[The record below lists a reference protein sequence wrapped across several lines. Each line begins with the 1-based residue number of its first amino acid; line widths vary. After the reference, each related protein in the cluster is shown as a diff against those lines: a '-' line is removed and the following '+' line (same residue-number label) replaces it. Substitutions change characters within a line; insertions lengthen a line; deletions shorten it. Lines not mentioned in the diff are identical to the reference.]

1 LAFPH
6 FFGAIEMRGRKAKP
20 DAEKRMAGNPGK
32 RKLGERT
39 AFAVDKKREDFPPP
53 KHLSATEKALWREEV
68 SRIDGLSLMR
78 DSDTTAFSIYIE
90 TLARYRKVKKF
101 LDTKGVTYET
111 ASKHGN
117 MTRQRAEVQ
126 IEKDC
131 RRMLLQMMEQFAMT
145 SSARIKLHSV
155 VAATRQPTQPELPL
169 GHGGEPTS
177 QKTLDQAGPIGIL
190 NTVGN
195 A

>member
-1 LAFPH
+1 
-6 FFGAIEMRGRKAKP
+6 MRGRKAKP
-20 DAEKRMAGNPGK
+20 EAEKRAAGNPGK
-32 RKLGERT
+32 RKLTGRT
-39 AFAVDKKREDFPPP
+39 AFAVEAPREDFPPP
-53 KHLSATEKALWREEV
+53 AHLSDEEKALWREEV
-68 SRIDGLSLMR
+68 KRIDGLSLMR
-78 DSDTTAFSIYIE
+78 ESDTTAFSIYIE
-90 TLARYRKVKKF
+90 TLSRYRQVKRL
-101 LDTKGVTYET
+101 LDEKGMTYET

-131 RRMLLQMMEQFAMT
+131 RRMLMQMMEQFAMT

-155 VAATRQPTQPELPL
+155 VAATRQPSQPELPL
-169 GHGGEPTS
+169 GRGGEPAP
-177 QKTLDQAGPIGIL
+177 QKAPDRAGPIGIL